1 MKRIHILTALAA
13 LSCPCFQLSGKPAAE
28 EPMHGDAALYSPAD
42 IKWQEGPPS
51 LPPGAKVAMLEG
63 DLAKEGPFVI
73 RAKLPDGYHVPPHTH
88 PKTEH
93 VTVLSGNF
101 KIAMGES
108 STVRQPAACPREH
121 LACGRPE

>member
-1 MKRIHILTALAA
+1 
-13 LSCPCFQLSGKPAAE
+13 
-28 EPMHGDAALYSPAD
+28 MHGDAALYSPAD